1 MKIATLIVRILVG
14 GLMLFASLSYFFKFG
29 EQPAPVGDMKTVM
42 EGFMASKYILP
53 LAKSVELIAGLT
65 IISGKFMKI
74 GAVILVPV
82 TLNILLIN
90 VFLMPELIG
99 NMIAAALFVGNL
111 FLIYTNWDSYKGIF
125 TA

>member
-1 MKIATLIVRILVG
+1 MKIATLIIRLLVG
-14 GLMLFASLSYFFKFG
+14 GFMVFASLAYFFKFG
-29 EQPAPVGDMKTVM
+29 EQPAPVGDMKTFS
-42 EGFMASKYILP
+42 EGLAASKYLMP

-65 IISGKFMKI
+65 ILTGKFMKI

-90 VFLMPELIG
+90 VFLMPSGIP
-99 NMIAAALFVGNL
+99 IAGALFAGNL
-111 FLIYTNWDSYKGIF
+111 FLIYANWDSYKGLF

>member
-42 EGFMASKYILP
+42 DGFMASKYLLP

-90 VFLMPELIG
+90 VFMMPEGIP
-99 NMIAAALFVGNL
+99 IAAALFVGNI
-111 FLIYTNWDSYKGIF
+111 FLMYTNWDSYKGIF

>member
-29 EQPAPVGDMKTVM
+29 EQPALVGDMKTVM
-42 EGFMASKYILP
+42 DGFIASKYLLP

-90 VFLMPELIG
+90 VLLMPELIG
-99 NMIAAALFVGNL
+99 NAIATALFVGNL
-111 FLIYTNWDSYKGIF
+111 FLIYTNWDSYKGII

>member
-29 EQPAPVGDMKTVM
+29 EQPAPVGDMKTLM
-42 EGFMASKYILP
+42 DGFMASKYLLP

-90 VFLMPELIG
+90 IFMMPEGIP
-99 NMIAAALFVGNL
+99 ITAALFVGNL

>member
-1 MKIATLIVRILVG
+1 MKIFTEGLI
-14 GLMLFASLSYFFKFG
+14 
-29 EQPAPVGDMKTVM
+29 
-42 EGFMASKYILP
+42 ASKYLMP

-74 GAVILVPV
+74 GAVILVPI

-90 VFLMPELIG
+90 VFLIPQGIP
-99 NMIAAALFVGNL
+99 IAAILFLGNL
-111 FLIYTNWDSYKGIF
+111 FLIYSNWNSYKYLF

>member
-1 MKIATLIVRILVG
+1 
-14 GLMLFASLSYFFKFG
+14 MLFASLSYFFKFG

-42 EGFMASKYILP
+42 DGFMASKYLLP

-90 VFLMPELIG
+90 VLLMPELIG
-99 NMIAAALFVGNL
+99 NAIAAALFVGNL

>member
-1 MKIATLIVRILVG
+1 MKIATLIVRLLVG

-42 EGFMASKYILP
+42 EGFIASKYILP

-65 IISGKFMKI
+65 IITGKFMKI

-90 VFLMPELIG
+90 VFLMPEGIP
-99 NMIAAALFVGNL
+99 IAAALFIGNL
-111 FLIYTNWDSYKGIF
+111 FLIYAKWDSYKGIF